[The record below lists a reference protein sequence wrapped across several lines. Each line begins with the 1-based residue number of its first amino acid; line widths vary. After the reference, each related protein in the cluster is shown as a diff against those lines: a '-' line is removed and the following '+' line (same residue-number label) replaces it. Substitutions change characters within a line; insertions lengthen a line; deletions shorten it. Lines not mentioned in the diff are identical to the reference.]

1 MSSSDLPSWA
11 KAWQVIDD
19 AIYSV
24 EKIVV
29 TVFTAV
35 MVLSVFVA
43 VMWTTLAST
52 ESKLA
57 FIFSGSD
64 ERHPTWAYDFIGL
77 WSGVCI
83 LGAFTAMAESST
95 GKKVGVGVVVAIVT
109 TGAGLLLVEL
119 LPNGLIFAQRLALAL
134 LLWTAMLG
142 CSMATYTRR
151 HIALQ
156 AIQKIVPEDKLKAHS
171 ALSLLLAAGFASFL
185 TVVGAEYAVTNYVRW
200 SSSGGISGTFDS
212 IPIPY
217 WTVTASIPF
226 AFALSTVRLL
236 AQSLLVAQGH
246 APAVVESSEL
256 AGASEDEDEEDEVL
270 AS

>member
-1 MSSSDLPSWA
+1 MSSGDLPSWA

-19 AIYSV
+19 AVYSV
-24 EKIVV
+24 EKIIV
-29 TVFTAV
+29 TVFSV
-35 MVLSVFVA
+35 IMVLSVFVS
-43 VMWTTLAST
+43 VTWTTLASPS
-52 ESKLA
+52 SKLS
-57 FIFSGSD
+57 FIFAGSD
-64 ERHPTWAYDFIGL
+64 TQIAWDIAAIIL
-77 WSGVCI
+77 WLGVCI
-83 LGAFTAMAESST
+83 LGAFTAMEEAPT
-95 GKKVGVGVVVAIVT
+95 AKKVGLGSVVAGLTI
-109 TGAGLLLVEL
+109 GAGLILVEM

-156 AIQKIVPEDKLKAHS
+156 AIQKIVPDEKLRAHS
-171 ALSLLLAAGFASFL
+171 SLSLLLAAGFACFL
-185 TVVGAEYAVTNYVRW
+185 TIVGAEYAVTNYVRW

-226 AFALSTVRLL
+226 AFGLSTVRLL
-236 AQSLLVAQGH
+236 AQAALVAQGH
-246 APAVVESSEL
+246 VPAVVDSSEL
-256 AGASEDEDEEDEVL
+256 GAASDEEEDEVP

>member
-1 MSSSDLPSWA
+1 MSSGDLPSWA

-19 AIYSV
+19 AVYSV

-29 TVFTAV
+29 TVFTVV
-35 MVLSVFVA
+35 MVVSIFVA
-43 VMWTTLAST
+43 VTWTTLASS

-57 FIFSGSD
+57 FLFSGSED
-64 ERHPTWAYDFIGL
+64 PDHLGHILSAVL
-77 WSGVCI
+77 WVGVCV
-83 LGAFTAMAESST
+83 LGAFTALEGQAAP
-95 GKKVGVGVVVAIVT
+95 KKIGVGVGVAVLSTAF
-109 TGAGLLLVEL
+109 GLMLVEL

-134 LLWTAMLG
+134 LLWTTMLG

-156 AIQKIVPEDKLKAHS
+156 AIQKIVPEDKLRGHS
-171 ALSLLLAAGFASFL
+171 ALSLVMAAGFASFL
-185 TVVGAEYAVTNYVRW
+185 TVVGMEYAITNYVRW

-226 AFALSTVRLL
+226 AFALSTVRLVIQ
-236 AQSLLVAQGH
+236 AALVAQGH
-246 APAVVESSEL
+246 APAVVDSSEL
-256 AGASEDEDEEDEVL
+256 GGAADEEEEDEVL
-270 AS
+270 SS

>member
-24 EKIVV
+24 EKLVV

-35 MVLSVFVA
+35 MVVSVFVA
-43 VMWTTLAST
+43 VTWTTLASN
-52 ESKLA
+52 ESKLG
-57 FIFSGSD
+57 FIFSGSENAD
-64 ERHPTWAYDFIGL
+64 QYGHAASLLVWL
-77 WSGVCI
+77 GVCV
-83 LGAFTAMAESST
+83 LGAFTALGDDAV
-95 GKKVGVGVVVAIVT
+95 GKKVGLGVGIAVISTA
-109 TGAGLLLVEL
+109 AGLLLVEL

-156 AIQKIVPEDKLKAHS
+156 AIQKIVPEEKLRAHS
-171 ALSLLLAAGFASFL
+171 ALSLLLAAGFAAFL

-226 AFALSTVRLL
+226 AFALSTARLL
-236 AQSLLVAQGH
+236 AQSALVAQGH

-256 AGASEDEDEEDEVL
+256 GGSSDEDDDEDEVL

>member
-19 AIYSV
+19 AVYSV
-24 EKIVV
+24 EKVVV
-29 TVFTAV
+29 TVFTAI

-43 VMWTTLAST
+43 VMWTTLASS
-52 ESKLA
+52 ESKLG
-57 FIFSGSD
+57 FIFSGS
-64 ERHPTWAYDFIGL
+64 ESASQLGHVTSLVL
-77 WSGVCI
+77 WTGVCI
-83 LGAFTAMAESST
+83 LGAFTALADSST
-95 GKKVGVGVVVAIVT
+95 GKKVGVGVVIAAVT
-109 TGAGLLLVEL
+109 TGAGLLMVKM

-236 AQSLLVAQGH
+236 AQSVLVAQGH
-246 APAVVESSEL
+246 VPAVVESSEL
-256 AGASEDEDEEDEVL
+256 AGASEDDEEEDEVL

>member
-1 MSSSDLPSWA
+1 MSSGDLPSWA

-24 EKIVV
+24 EKIIV
-29 TVFTAV
+29 TVFSV
-35 MVLSVFVA
+35 IMVLSVFVA
-43 VMWTTLAST
+43 VTWTTLASPN
-52 ESKLA
+52 SKLA
-57 FIFSGSD
+57 FLFSGSD
-64 ERHPTWAYDFIGL
+64 DPDQLGHIAAIVL
-77 WSGVCI
+77 WLGVCI
-83 LGAFTAMAESST
+83 LGAFTAMEEAPT
-95 GKKVGVGVVVAIVT
+95 PRKVGIGSAI
-109 TGAGLLLVEL
+109 AGLSIVAGLGLVEL

-156 AIQKIVPEDKLKAHS
+156 AIQKIVPDEKLRAHS
-171 ALSLLLAAGFASFL
+171 SLSLLLAAGFACFL
-185 TVVGAEYAVTNYVRW
+185 AVVGAEYAVTNYVRW

-217 WTVTASIPF
+217 WSVTASIPF
-226 AFALSTVRLL
+226 AFGLSTVRLL
-236 AQSLLVAQGH
+236 AQSALVAQGH
-246 APAVVESSEL
+246 APAVVDSSEL
-256 AGASEDEDEEDEVL
+256 GAASDEEEDEVP